1 MGNEITETKAVIVTP
16 EQTITEPTARAEY
29 NPYSLIEMAIQSNAD
44 IDKLERLMALQ
55 ERWEANQAKKAYIE
69 NMAKFQSEC
78 PIIIKSKEGG
88 TTKAGDVAYKYA
100 PIDVVLEMENKAG
113 ESVKSLIARHG
124 FSYDLDTPSITTEE
138 VTAVLTIS
146 HKDGYSRV
154 FSINMP
160 FTDKTN
166 MMNRAQV
173 VGATSSYAKRYV
185 FLNGF
190 GIMTGDEDTDS
201 ITDVQQEDFSAR
213 LNEIPEQYRAKW
225 VSMESTVKN
234 RAGYTNLLH
243 AIPTLEQIKNYK
255 ENIDAK
261 LEESMKD
268 KSWKLFI
275 QQNST
280 SANKF
285 IDDITKQIKEKK

>member
-1 MGNEITETKAVIVTP
+1 MENGIEGTKAVVVTP
-16 EQTITEPTARAEY
+16 EQTITEPTAKTEY

-100 PIDVVLEMENKAG
+100 PIDVVLEMENKNG
-113 ESVKSLIARHG
+113 ESVKSLIAKHG
-124 FSYDLDTPSITTEE
+124 FSYDLDTPVITTDEI
-138 VTAVLTIS
+138 TAVLTIS
-146 HKDGYSRV
+146 HKMGHSRT

-166 MMNRAQV
+166 MMNKAQV

-185 FLNGF
+185 FNNGF

-201 ITDVQQEDFSAR
+201 ITGVQQEEFSAR

-225 VSMESTVKN
+225 ISMESTVKN
-234 RAGYTNLLH
+234 RAGYLNLLQ
-243 AIPTLEQIKNYK
+243 AIPTLEQIKSYITNV
-255 ENIDAK
+255 DTK
-261 LEESMKD
+261 LDEQMKD
-268 KSWKLFI
+268 KSWKLFV
-275 QQNST
+275 QQNSL
-280 SANKF
+280 SATKF